1 MAKTQ
6 IKIMLNDADAIAEI
20 AKDPDVVIAIK
31 TAILDGISKRVA
43 KAIEGEI
50 ATAIQTAVSEF
61 THPDEPNALFSPS
74 GYQWSPVLSD
84 KLREQVKTL
93 VSRKVSEEIE
103 DIVDAYEAN
112 AQYNEAF
119 KRRKKEIEEYD
130 FDKAVQKYIAKR
142 VSKSFC
148 KMMDEEV

>member
-43 KAIEGEI
+43 KAIEGDI
-50 ATAIQTAVSEF
+50 AAAIKAAVSEF
-61 THPDEPNALFSPS
+61 THPSKSNELFSSCGLWP
-74 GYQWSPVLSD
+74 PVLSD
-84 KLREQVKTL
+84 KLREKVETL
-93 VSRKVSEEIE
+93 VARKVSDEIE

-148 KMMDEEV
+148 KMMDEEA